1 MKTMG
6 LTSLNKHPVLNT
18 LMNATSTSIN
28 TDDMVVFDICLSDE
42 YWAIAQSLNW
52 EIQNAVQYVEQL
64 IPQILDNSELV
75 RKRLWDKIEK
85 FKNSIQ

>member
-1 MKTMG
+1 
-6 LTSLNKHPVLNT
+6 
-18 LMNATSTSIN
+18 MNATSTSIN